1 MVKNLLEILKNRVK
15 VAGVAFLL
23 EITVGVLSEWQ
34 RSSAIGELDAQLK
47 RRSGMDSDELDKKL
61 NL

>member
-1 MVKNLLEILKNRVK
+1 MISRLKEILKNRIK

-34 RSSAIGELDAQLK
+34 RSSAIGELDSRLRKHGIEPEEFKNDLK
-47 RRSGMDSDELDKKL
+47 L
-61 NL
+61 